1 MKTRFFREE
10 TLAREREREGE
21 GEIRNVRGRARGVLL
36 SHSKGLLPASYGI
49 TVCTRVYFGSYREP
63 ALPLQKIIT
72 CIRVGSTF
80 PPSSPLLDRAIIA
93 HFVGV
98 RSNFSNLFFNP
109 PIIRLI
115 PNSFSSLFSAKID
128 KIEIRSKKIDPIKEL
143 TSVLRRKV
151 ARVDDYRDELELKFT
166 FKREDNEV
174 L

>member
-1 MKTRFFREE
+1 M
-10 TLAREREREGE
+10 
-21 GEIRNVRGRARGVLL
+21 LL
-36 SHSKGLLPASYGI
+36 SYSKGLLPASYGI

-115 PNSFSSLFSAKID
+115 PNSLPSFLHENRDTF
-128 KIEIRSKKIDPIKEL
+128 EENRSEL
-143 TSVLRRKV
+143 CRKV
-151 ARVDDYRDELELKFT
+151 ARVDDYRDEVELKFT